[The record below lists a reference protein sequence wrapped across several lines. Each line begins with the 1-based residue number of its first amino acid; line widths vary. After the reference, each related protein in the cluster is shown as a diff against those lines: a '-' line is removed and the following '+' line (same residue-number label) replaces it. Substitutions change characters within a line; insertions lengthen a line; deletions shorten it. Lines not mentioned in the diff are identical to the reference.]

1 MTMTAMSRKL
11 TGMSDLPKSQADKFH
26 DVARQLEFDEDE
38 DPFDERLKKL
48 AIKPP
53 PSQTDT
59 YKL

>member
-11 TGMSDLPKSQADKFH
+11 TGMSDLPKSQADKFQ
-26 DVARQLEFDEDE
+26 DLARQLEFDEDE

-48 AIKPP
+48 ATKTP

-59 YKL
+59 DKL